1 MRTEQ
6 TPTEKPAEF
15 YTAPQI
21 EVVDIELVQN
31 IMGSTDTLPDI
42 PLEDW

>member
-6 TPTEKPAEF
+6 TPTEKPAEL

-21 EVVDIELVQN
+21 EVIEIELEQN
-31 IMGSTDTLPDI
+31 IMGSGTLPDA
-42 PLEDW
+42 PGEDW